1 MSTGSAPD
9 RGRITREQILAA
21 SMELLDQR
29 GLPDLT
35 MRKLAAELGIR
46 PSALYWHFPDKQT
59 LLARLADRIVGSA
72 PKPPA
77 SGPGAGEG
85 PGGGAVRSGPLSE
98 HDCAACSGAIAH
110 PGDSGEDRGPTHPE
124 AATHPHDS
132 SEDQGPAHPEA
143 ATHPLNPSKDQGS
156 TFSEAATHPSDS
168 SEDRGAS
175 LPRTVSAVPWENAM
189 RASADTMRARLLA
202 HRDGA
207 EIVSSSIALGLTRL
221 PLTAMIHE
229 PLHRAGASAETID
242 IAARTLGHFLL
253 GHAFDEQQAEA
264 ARALG
269 VEPAL
274 PQLQLD
280 PASAEAAFRA
290 GVDLIVAGTAV
301 RIAADHP

>member
-21 SMELLDQR
+21 AMALLDQR

-72 PKPPA
+72 PQPPA
-77 SGPGAGEG
+77 GGPGADDGS
-85 PGGGAVRSGPLSE
+85 GGGSSAARSGTPSE
-98 HDCAACSGAIAH
+98 HGGAACSGGTAY
-110 PGDSGEDRGPTHPE
+110 PGGSGEN
-124 AATHPHDS
+124 
-132 SEDQGPAHPEA
+132 Q
-143 ATHPLNPSKDQGS
+143 
-156 TFSEAATHPSDS
+156 
-168 SEDRGAS
+168 GAS
-175 LPRTVSAVPWENAM
+175 YPRTAHAVPWERAM
-189 RASADTMRARLLA
+189 RASADTMRSRLLA

-274 PQLQLD
+274 PRLRLD

-301 RIAADHP
+301 RIAADRA

>member
-21 SMELLDQR
+21 AMALLDQR

-35 MRKLAAELGIR
+35 MRKLAAELGFH

-77 SGPGAGEG
+77 SDPGAGEG
-85 PGGGAVRSGPLSE
+85 PGGGGSTACSGPLSK
-98 HDCAACSGAIAH
+98 HSGPAR
-110 PGDSGEDRGPTHPE
+110 SGE
-124 AATHPHDS
+124 AAYPCDS
-132 SEDQGPAHPEA
+132 SEER
-143 ATHPLNPSKDQGS
+143 GS
-156 TFSEAATHPSDS
+156 TFSEADARPHDSD
-168 SEDRGAS
+168 EDQGAS
-175 LPRTVSAVPWENAM
+175 RPCTAGTVPWENAM

-221 PLTAMIHE
+221 PLAAMIHE

-274 PQLQLD
+274 PQLRLD

-290 GVDLIVAGTAV
+290 GIDLIVAGTAV
-301 RIAADHP
+301 RIAADRA

>member
-21 SMELLDQR
+21 AMELLDQR

-59 LLARLADRIVGSA
+59 LLARLADRIIGRA

-77 SGPGAGEG
+77 SGPSAGEG
-85 PGGGAVRSGPLSE
+85 LGEGGSAARSGPLSK
-98 HDCAACSGAIAH
+98 HSGPAR
-110 PGDSGEDRGPTHPE
+110 SGE
-124 AATHPHDS
+124 AAYPCDS
-132 SEDQGPAHPEA
+132 SEER
-143 ATHPLNPSKDQGS
+143 GS
-156 TFSEAATHPSDS
+156 TFSEADARPHDSD
-168 SEDRGAS
+168 EDRGSAHPEADARPHDSGKDQGAS
-175 LPRTVSAVPWENAM
+175 RPCTAGTVPWENAM

-221 PLTAMIHE
+221 PLAAMIHE

-274 PQLQLD
+274 PQLRLD

-290 GVDLIVAGTAV
+290 GIDLIVAGTAV
-301 RIAADHP
+301 RIAADRA

>member
-9 RGRITREQILAA
+9 RGRITREQILATA
-21 SMELLDQR
+21 MELLDQR

-72 PKPPA
+72 PQPPA
-77 SGPGAGEG
+77 SGPGADDRS
-85 PGGGAVRSGPLSE
+85 GGGAARSGPLSE
-98 HDCAACSGAIAH
+98 HGCAACSGAIAH
-110 PGDSGEDRGPTHPE
+110 PGDSSEDRGDAFSETAALPGSSSENQGAAHSE
-124 AATHPHDS
+124 AAAHPHDS
-132 SEDQGPAHPEA
+132 S
-143 ATHPLNPSKDQGS
+143 KDQG
-156 TFSEAATHPSDS
+156 
-168 SEDRGAS
+168 AS
-175 LPRTVSAVPWENAM
+175 YPCAVGTVPWEKAM
-189 RASADTMRARLLA
+189 RTSADTMRARLLA

-269 VEPAL
+269 VESAL
-274 PQLQLD
+274 PQLRLD

-290 GVDLIVAGTAV
+290 GIDLIVAGTAV
-301 RIAADHP
+301 RIAADRA

>member
-21 SMELLDQR
+21 AMELLDQR

-59 LLARLADRIVGSA
+59 LLARLADRIIGSA

-77 SGPGAGEG
+77 SSPGAGEG
-85 PGGGAVRSGPLSE
+85 LGGGGSAARSGPLSK
-98 HDCAACSGAIAH
+98 HSGPAR
-110 PGDSGEDRGPTHPE
+110 SGE
-124 AATHPHDS
+124 AAYPGDS
-132 SEDQGPAHPEA
+132 SEDQG
-143 ATHPLNPSKDQGS
+143 
-156 TFSEAATHPSDS
+156 
-168 SEDRGAS
+168 AS
-175 LPRTVSAVPWENAM
+175 CPCTAGTVPWENAM

-274 PQLQLD
+274 PQLRLD
-280 PASAEAAFRA
+280 PASAGAAFRA
-290 GVDLIVAGTAV
+290 GIDLIVAGTAV

>member
-21 SMELLDQR
+21 AMALLDQR

-72 PKPPA
+72 PTPPA
-77 SGPGAGEG
+77 GGPGADDGS
-85 PGGGAVRSGPLSE
+85 GGGGSAARSGPPNG
-98 HDCAACSGAIAH
+98 HGGAACSGAAAYPGGSDEDRGGAHSEAAAH
-110 PGDSGEDRGPTHPE
+110 PGSPGEDRGSAFSEAAAYPGGSGEDRG
-124 AATHPHDS
+124 
-132 SEDQGPAHPEA
+132 
-143 ATHPLNPSKDQGS
+143 
-156 TFSEAATHPSDS
+156 
-168 SEDRGAS
+168 AS
-175 LPRTVSAVPWENAM
+175 YPRTAHAVPWERAM
-189 RASADTMRARLLA
+189 RASADTMRSRLLA

-274 PQLQLD
+274 PRLRLD

-301 RIAADHP
+301 RIAADRA

>member
-21 SMELLDQR
+21 AMELLDQR

-85 PGGGAVRSGPLSE
+85 PGRGGSTACSGPLSE
-98 HDCAACSGAIAH
+98 HSSPARAGTATYSSDSSEDRGSAFSVPVAL
-110 PGDSGEDRGPTHPE
+110 PGDSG
-124 AATHPHDS
+124 
-132 SEDQGPAHPEA
+132 EDQGPAHPEA
-143 ATHPLNPSKDQGS
+143 ATHPLNPSKDQG
-156 TFSEAATHPSDS
+156 
-168 SEDRGAS
+168 AS
-175 LPRTVSAVPWENAM
+175 RPCTAGTVPWENAM

-274 PQLQLD
+274 PQLRLD

-301 RIAADHP
+301 RITADHP

>member
-21 SMELLDQR
+21 AMALLDQR

-59 LLARLADRIVGSA
+59 LLARRGDRIFGSA
-72 PKPPA
+72 PPPPA
-77 SGPGAGEG
+77 GGPGAAYGA
-85 PGGGAVRSGPLSE
+85 GGGGSAARSGPPNG
-98 HDCAACSGAIAH
+98 HGGAACSGAAAH
-110 PGDSGEDRGPTHPE
+110 PGSPGEDRGGAHSEAAAHPCSPGEDRGSAFSEAAAYPGGSGEDRG
-124 AATHPHDS
+124 
-132 SEDQGPAHPEA
+132 
-143 ATHPLNPSKDQGS
+143 
-156 TFSEAATHPSDS
+156 
-168 SEDRGAS
+168 AS
-175 LPRTVSAVPWENAM
+175 YPRTAHAVPWERAM
-189 RASADTMRARLLA
+189 RASADTMRSRLLA

-274 PQLQLD
+274 PRLRLD

-301 RIAADHP
+301 RIAADRA

>member
-9 RGRITREQILAA
+9 RGRITREQILATA
-21 SMELLDQR
+21 MELLDQR

-72 PKPPA
+72 PQPPA
-77 SGPGAGEG
+77 SGPGADDRS
-85 PGGGAVRSGPLSE
+85 GGGAARSGPLSE
-98 HDCAACSGAIAH
+98 HGGPAYSG
-110 PGDSGEDRGPTHPE
+110 

-132 SEDQGPAHPEA
+132 SEDQDGAFSEAVALPGDSSEDRGPAHPEA
-143 ATHPLNPSKDQGS
+143 VAYPGGPGEDQG
-156 TFSEAATHPSDS
+156 
-168 SEDRGAS
+168 AS
-175 LPRTVSAVPWENAM
+175 YPRTAHAVPWERAM
-189 RASADTMRARLLA
+189 RASADTMRSRLLA

-274 PQLQLD
+274 PQLRLD

-290 GVDLIVAGTAV
+290 GIDLIVAGTAV
-301 RIAADHP
+301 RIAADRA

>member
-21 SMELLDQR
+21 AMALLDQR

-72 PKPPA
+72 PTPPA
-77 SGPGAGEG
+77 GGSGAANGAG
-85 PGGGAVRSGPLSE
+85 GGGSAARSGPPNGHGGAARSGPPNG
-98 HDCAACSGAIAH
+98 HRGAACSGAAAH
-110 PGDSGEDRGPTHPE
+110 PGSPGEDQGSAFSEAAAYPGGSGEDRG
-124 AATHPHDS
+124 
-132 SEDQGPAHPEA
+132 
-143 ATHPLNPSKDQGS
+143 
-156 TFSEAATHPSDS
+156 
-168 SEDRGAS
+168 AS
-175 LPRTVSAVPWENAM
+175 YPRTAHAVPWERAM
-189 RASADTMRARLLA
+189 RASADTMRSRLLA

-269 VEPAL
+269 VEPTL
-274 PQLQLD
+274 PRLRLD

-301 RIAADHP
+301 RIAADRA

>member
-9 RGRITREQILAA
+9 RGRITREQILATA
-21 SMELLDQR
+21 MALLDQR

-72 PKPPA
+72 PQPPV
-77 SGPGAGEG
+77 SGAGADDRT
-85 PGGGAVRSGPLSE
+85 GGRTAGSGPLSGRG
-98 HDCAACSGAIAH
+98 AARSGATAH
-110 PGDSGEDRGPTHPE
+110 PGSPGDDRGGAHSE
-124 AATHPHDS
+124 ATAHPHDS
-132 SEDQGPAHPEA
+132 SG
-143 ATHPLNPSKDQGS
+143 
-156 TFSEAATHPSDS
+156 
-168 SEDRGAS
+168 DRGAS
-175 LPRTVSAVPWENAM
+175 FPCAVGAVPWERAV

-274 PQLQLD
+274 PRLRLG

-301 RIAADHP
+301 RIAADRA

>member
-21 SMELLDQR
+21 AMALLDQR

-72 PKPPA
+72 PTPPA
-77 SGPGAGEG
+77 GGPCAADGAG
-85 PGGGAVRSGPLSE
+85 GGGSAARSGPPNG
-98 HDCAACSGAIAH
+98 HGGAAGSGAAAH
-110 PGDSGEDRGPTHPE
+110 PGGPG
-124 AATHPHDS
+124 
-132 SEDQGPAHPEA
+132 EDQG
-143 ATHPLNPSKDQGS
+143 
-156 TFSEAATHPSDS
+156 
-168 SEDRGAS
+168 AS
-175 LPRTVSAVPWENAM
+175 YPRTAHAVPWERAM
-189 RASADTMRARLLA
+189 RASADTMRSRLLA

-274 PQLQLD
+274 PRLRLD

-301 RIAADHP
+301 RIAADRA

>member
-21 SMELLDQR
+21 AMALLDQR

-72 PKPPA
+72 PQPPV
-77 SGPGAGEG
+77 SGPGADDGS
-85 PGGGAVRSGPLSE
+85 GGGSSAARSGTPSE
-98 HDCAACSGAIAH
+98 HGGAACSRAAAHPDGSSEHQGSAFCGAAAH
-110 PGDSGEDRGPTHPE
+110 PGG
-124 AATHPHDS
+124 S
-132 SEDQGPAHPEA
+132 SEHQDPE
-143 ATHPLNPSKDQGS
+143 H
-156 TFSEAATHPSDS
+156 
-168 SEDRGAS
+168 
-175 LPRTVSAVPWENAM
+175 PRTTHAVPWERAM
-189 RASADTMRARLLA
+189 RASADTMRSRLLA

-274 PQLQLD
+274 PRLRLD

-290 GVDLIVAGTAV
+290 GIDLIVAGTAV
-301 RIAADHP
+301 RIAADRA

>member
-21 SMELLDQR
+21 AMALLDQR

-72 PKPPA
+72 PTPPA
-77 SGPGAGEG
+77 GGPCAAVGAG
-85 PGGGAVRSGPLSE
+85 GGGSAARSGPPNGHGGAARSGPPNG
-98 HDCAACSGAIAH
+98 HRCAACSGAAAH
-110 PGDSGEDRGPTHPE
+110 PGSPGEDQGSAFSEAAAYPGGSGEDRG
-124 AATHPHDS
+124 
-132 SEDQGPAHPEA
+132 
-143 ATHPLNPSKDQGS
+143 
-156 TFSEAATHPSDS
+156 
-168 SEDRGAS
+168 AS
-175 LPRTVSAVPWENAM
+175 YPRTAHAVPWERAM
-189 RASADTMRARLLA
+189 RASADTMRSRLLA

-274 PQLQLD
+274 PRLRLD

-301 RIAADHP
+301 RIAADRA

>member
-21 SMELLDQR
+21 AMALLDQR

-59 LLARLADRIVGSA
+59 LLARLADQIVGSA
-72 PKPPA
+72 PQPPV
-77 SGPGAGEG
+77 SGPGADDG
-85 PGGGAVRSGPLSE
+85 SGRGSSAARYGTPNG
-98 HDCAACSGAIAH
+98 HRGAACSGAAAHPDGPGEDRSPASSEAAAH
-110 PGDSGEDRGPTHPE
+110 PG
-124 AATHPHDS
+124 
-132 SEDQGPAHPEA
+132 
-143 ATHPLNPSKDQGS
+143 GS
-156 TFSEAATHPSDS
+156 TEHQGTA
-168 SEDRGAS
+168 R
-175 LPRTVSAVPWENAM
+175 PRTAHAVPWERAM
-189 RASADTMRARLLA
+189 RASADTMRSRLLA

-274 PQLQLD
+274 PRLRLD

-301 RIAADHP
+301 RIAADGA

>member
-21 SMELLDQR
+21 AMALLDQR

-72 PKPPA
+72 PTPPA
-77 SGPGAGEG
+77 GGPGADDGS
-85 PGGGAVRSGPLSE
+85 GGGGSAARSGPPNG
-98 HDCAACSGAIAH
+98 HGGAACSGAAAYPGGSDEDRGGAHSEAAAH
-110 PGDSGEDRGPTHPE
+110 PGSPGEDQGSAFSEAAAYPGGSGEDRG
-124 AATHPHDS
+124 
-132 SEDQGPAHPEA
+132 
-143 ATHPLNPSKDQGS
+143 
-156 TFSEAATHPSDS
+156 
-168 SEDRGAS
+168 AS
-175 LPRTVSAVPWENAM
+175 YPRTAHAVPWERAM
-189 RASADTMRARLLA
+189 RASADTMRSRLLA

-274 PQLQLD
+274 PRLRLD

-301 RIAADHP
+301 RIAADRA

>member
-21 SMELLDQR
+21 AMALLDQR

-72 PKPPA
+72 PTPPA
-77 SGPGAGEG
+77 GGPGADDGS
-85 PGGGAVRSGPLSE
+85 GGGGSAARSGPPNG
-98 HDCAACSGAIAH
+98 HGGAACSGAAAH
-110 PGDSGEDRGPTHPE
+110 PGSPG
-124 AATHPHDS
+124 
-132 SEDQGPAHPEA
+132 EDQGSA
-143 ATHPLNPSKDQGS
+143 
-156 TFSEAATHPSDS
+156 FSEAAAYPGGSG
-168 SEDRGAS
+168 EDQGAS
-175 LPRTVSAVPWENAM
+175 YPRTAHAVPWERAM
-189 RASADTMRARLLA
+189 RASADTMRSRLLA

-229 PLHRAGASAETID
+229 PLHRTGASAETID

-274 PQLQLD
+274 PRLRLD

-301 RIAADHP
+301 RIAADRA

>member
-9 RGRITREQILAA
+9 RGRITREQILATA
-21 SMELLDQR
+21 MELLDQR

-77 SGPGAGEG
+77 SGPGADDRS
-85 PGGGAVRSGPLSE
+85 GGGAARSGPLSE
-98 HDCAACSGAIAH
+98 HGGTAYSG
-110 PGDSGEDRGPTHPE
+110 

-132 SEDQGPAHPEA
+132 SEDQDGAFSEAAALPGDSSEDRGPAHPEA
-143 ATHPLNPSKDQGS
+143 AAYPGGPGEDQG
-156 TFSEAATHPSDS
+156 
-168 SEDRGAS
+168 AS
-175 LPRTVSAVPWENAM
+175 YPRTAHAVPWERAM
-189 RASADTMRARLLA
+189 RASAGTMRSRLLA

-274 PQLQLD
+274 PQLRLD

-290 GVDLIVAGTAV
+290 GIDLIVAGTAV
-301 RIAADHP
+301 RIAADRA

>member
-21 SMELLDQR
+21 AMELLDQR

-35 MRKLAAELGIR
+35 MRKLAAELGVR

-59 LLARLADRIVGSA
+59 LLARLADRIIGSA

-77 SGPGAGEG
+77 SSPGTGEG
-85 PGGGAVRSGPLSE
+85 LGGGGSAARSGPLSK
-98 HDCAACSGAIAH
+98 HSGPAR
-110 PGDSGEDRGPTHPE
+110 SE

-132 SEDQGPAHPEA
+132 SEDQG
-143 ATHPLNPSKDQGS
+143 
-156 TFSEAATHPSDS
+156 
-168 SEDRGAS
+168 AS
-175 LPRTVSAVPWENAM
+175 CPCTAGTVPWENAM

-221 PLTAMIHE
+221 PLAAMIHE

-274 PQLQLD
+274 PQLRLD
-280 PASAEAAFRA
+280 PASAGAAFRA
-290 GVDLIVAGTAV
+290 GIDLIVAGTAV

>member
-21 SMELLDQR
+21 AMELLDQR

-59 LLARLADRIVGSA
+59 LLARLADRIIGSA

-77 SGPGAGEG
+77 SSPGTGER
-85 PGGGAVRSGPLSE
+85 PGGGGSAARSGPLSKHSGPARSGE
-98 HDCAACSGAIAH
+98 AAYPGDSSEDGGAACS
-110 PGDSGEDRGPTHPE
+110 E

-132 SEDQGPAHPEA
+132 SEDQG
-143 ATHPLNPSKDQGS
+143 
-156 TFSEAATHPSDS
+156 
-168 SEDRGAS
+168 AS
-175 LPRTVSAVPWENAM
+175 CPCTAGTVPWENAM

-274 PQLQLD
+274 PQLRLD
-280 PASAEAAFRA
+280 PASAGAAFRA
-290 GVDLIVAGTAV
+290 GIDLIVAGTAV

>member
-21 SMELLDQR
+21 AMELLDQR

-72 PKPPA
+72 PTPPA
-77 SGPGAGEG
+77 GGPGADDGS
-85 PGGGAVRSGPLSE
+85 GGGGSAARSGPLSK
-98 HDCAACSGAIAH
+98 HS
-110 PGDSGEDRGPTHPE
+110 
-124 AATHPHDS
+124 
-132 SEDQGPAHPEA
+132 GPAR
-143 ATHPLNPSKDQGS
+143 
-156 TFSEAATHPSDS
+156 SEAATHPS
-168 SEDRGAS
+168 EDQGAS
-175 LPRTVSAVPWENAM
+175 CPCTVPWENAM

-274 PQLQLD
+274 PRLRLD

-301 RIAADHP
+301 RIAADRA

>member
-21 SMELLDQR
+21 AMALLDQR

-59 LLARLADRIVGSA
+59 LLARLADQIVGSA
-72 PKPPA
+72 PQPPA
-77 SGPGAGEG
+77 SGPGTDDGA
-85 PGGGAVRSGPLSE
+85 GGGSSAARSGPLSE
-98 HDCAACSGAIAH
+98 HGGPAYSG
-110 PGDSGEDRGPTHPE
+110 

-132 SEDQGPAHPEA
+132 SEDQDGAFSEAVALPGDSSEDRGPAHPEA
-143 ATHPLNPSKDQGS
+143 AAYPGGPGEDQG
-156 TFSEAATHPSDS
+156 
-168 SEDRGAS
+168 AS
-175 LPRTVSAVPWENAM
+175 YPRTAHAVPWEKAM
-189 RASADTMRARLLA
+189 RTSAGTMRARLLA

-221 PLTAMIHE
+221 PLAAMIHE

-274 PQLQLD
+274 PQLRLD
-280 PASAEAAFRA
+280 PASAGAAFRA
-290 GVDLIVAGTAV
+290 GIDLIVAGTAV

>member
-21 SMELLDQR
+21 AMALLDQR

-72 PKPPA
+72 PTPPA
-77 SGPGAGEG
+77 GGPGAADGA
-85 PGGGAVRSGPLSE
+85 GGGGSAARSGPPNGHGGAARSGPPNG
-98 HDCAACSGAIAH
+98 HRGAACSGAAAH
-110 PGDSGEDRGPTHPE
+110 PGSPGEDQGSAFSEAAAYPGGSGEDRG
-124 AATHPHDS
+124 
-132 SEDQGPAHPEA
+132 
-143 ATHPLNPSKDQGS
+143 
-156 TFSEAATHPSDS
+156 
-168 SEDRGAS
+168 AS
-175 LPRTVSAVPWENAM
+175 YPRTAHAVPWERAM
-189 RASADTMRARLLA
+189 RASADTMRSRLLA

-274 PQLQLD
+274 PRLRLD

-301 RIAADHP
+301 RIAADRA

>member
-21 SMELLDQR
+21 AMALLDQR

-72 PKPPA
+72 PTPPA
-77 SGPGAGEG
+77 GGPGAADGA
-85 PGGGAVRSGPLSE
+85 GGGGSAARSGPPNGHGGAARSGPPNG
-98 HDCAACSGAIAH
+98 HRGAACSGAAAH
-110 PGDSGEDRGPTHPE
+110 PGSPGEDQGSAFSEAAAYPGGSGEDRG
-124 AATHPHDS
+124 
-132 SEDQGPAHPEA
+132 
-143 ATHPLNPSKDQGS
+143 
-156 TFSEAATHPSDS
+156 
-168 SEDRGAS
+168 AS
-175 LPRTVSAVPWENAM
+175 YPRTAHAVPWERAM
-189 RASADTMRARLLA
+189 RASADTMRSRLLA

-269 VEPAL
+269 VEPTL
-274 PQLQLD
+274 PRLRLD

-301 RIAADHP
+301 RIAADRA

>member
-1 MSTGSAPD
+1 MSTGSASD

-21 SMELLDQR
+21 AMALLDQR

-72 PKPPA
+72 PTPPA
-77 SGPGAGEG
+77 GGPGADDGS
-85 PGGGAVRSGPLSE
+85 GGGGSAARSGPPNG
-98 HDCAACSGAIAH
+98 HGGAACSGAAAH
-110 PGDSGEDRGPTHPE
+110 PGSPGEDRGSAFSEAAAYHDGSGGGSSAARSGTPSEHGGAACSGGTAYPGGSGEDRG
-124 AATHPHDS
+124 
-132 SEDQGPAHPEA
+132 
-143 ATHPLNPSKDQGS
+143 
-156 TFSEAATHPSDS
+156 
-168 SEDRGAS
+168 AS
-175 LPRTVSAVPWENAM
+175 YPRTAHAVPWERAM
-189 RASADTMRARLLA
+189 RASADTMRSRLLA

-274 PQLQLD
+274 PRLRLD

-301 RIAADHP
+301 RIAADRA

>member
-21 SMELLDQR
+21 AMALLDQR

-72 PKPPA
+72 PQPPA
-77 SGPGAGEG
+77 GGPGAADGA
-85 PGGGAVRSGPLSE
+85 GGGGSAARSRPPNG
-98 HDCAACSGAIAH
+98 HGDAACSGAAAY
-110 PGDSGEDRGPTHPE
+110 PGGSGEDRG
-124 AATHPHDS
+124 
-132 SEDQGPAHPEA
+132 
-143 ATHPLNPSKDQGS
+143 
-156 TFSEAATHPSDS
+156 
-168 SEDRGAS
+168 AS
-175 LPRTVSAVPWENAM
+175 YPRTAHAVPWERAM
-189 RASADTMRARLLA
+189 RASADTMRSRLLA

-274 PQLQLD
+274 PRLRLD

-301 RIAADHP
+301 RIAADRA

>member
-21 SMELLDQR
+21 AMALLDQR

-59 LLARLADRIVGSA
+59 LLARLADQIVGSA
-72 PKPPA
+72 PQPPV
-77 SGPGAGEG
+77 SGPGADDGSG
-85 PGGGAVRSGPLSE
+85 RGGS
-98 HDCAACSGAIAH
+98 AACSGAAAH
-110 PGDSGEDRGPTHPE
+110 PGSPGEDQGSAFSEAAAYPGGSGEDRG
-124 AATHPHDS
+124 
-132 SEDQGPAHPEA
+132 
-143 ATHPLNPSKDQGS
+143 
-156 TFSEAATHPSDS
+156 
-168 SEDRGAS
+168 AS
-175 LPRTVSAVPWENAM
+175 YPRTAHAVPWERAM
-189 RASADTMRARLLA
+189 RASADTMRSRLLA

-274 PQLQLD
+274 PRLRLD

-301 RIAADHP
+301 RIAADRA

>member
-21 SMELLDQR
+21 AMALLDQR

-72 PKPPA
+72 PQPPV
-77 SGPGAGEG
+77 SGPGADDGS
-85 PGGGAVRSGPLSE
+85 GGGSSAARSGTPSE
-98 HDCAACSGAIAH
+98 HGGAACSRAAAH
-110 PGDSGEDRGPTHPE
+110 PGG
-124 AATHPHDS
+124 S
-132 SEDQGPAHPEA
+132 SEHQDPE
-143 ATHPLNPSKDQGS
+143 H
-156 TFSEAATHPSDS
+156 
-168 SEDRGAS
+168 
-175 LPRTVSAVPWENAM
+175 PRTTHAVPWERAM
-189 RASADTMRARLLA
+189 RASADTMRSRLLA

-221 PLTAMIHE
+221 PLTAMIHK

-274 PQLQLD
+274 PRLRLD

-301 RIAADHP
+301 RIAADRA

>member
-9 RGRITREQILAA
+9 KGRITREQILATA
-21 SMELLDQR
+21 MALLDQR

-72 PKPPA
+72 PQPPV
-77 SGPGAGEG
+77 SGAGADDRT
-85 PGGGAVRSGPLSE
+85 GGRTADSGPLSGRG
-98 HDCAACSGAIAH
+98 AARSGATAH
-110 PGDSGEDRGPTHPE
+110 PGSPGEDRGGTSFEAVARPGGSGEDQGCAHSE
-124 AATHPHDS
+124 AAAHPHDS
-132 SEDQGPAHPEA
+132 SG
-143 ATHPLNPSKDQGS
+143 
-156 TFSEAATHPSDS
+156 
-168 SEDRGAS
+168 DRGAS
-175 LPRTVSAVPWENAM
+175 FPCAVGAVPWE
-189 RASADTMRARLLA
+189 RAVRTSADTMRARLLA

-274 PQLQLD
+274 PRLRLG

-301 RIAADHP
+301 RIAADRA